1 MAFGRAKPSGRR
13 RPAVKQGEEAR
24 PDNELDSY
32 LAALAPESEEETT
45 ATGLRFGK
53 AQVLQLRLPPE
64 ASEQLRQLA
73 EELDTAPAA
82 LVQEWIEQRLAWE
95 VRQRQRQWTEP
106 ETQLSGQI

>member
-1 MAFGRAKPSGRR
+1 M
-13 RPAVKQGEEAR
+13 KQGEEAR